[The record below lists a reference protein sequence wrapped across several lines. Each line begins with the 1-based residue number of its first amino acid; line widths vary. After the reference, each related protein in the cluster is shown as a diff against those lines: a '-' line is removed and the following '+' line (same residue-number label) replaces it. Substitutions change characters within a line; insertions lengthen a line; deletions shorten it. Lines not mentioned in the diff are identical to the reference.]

1 MALSSIAK
9 GIKNLP
15 VFGSE
20 WERKVKEATS
30 NDLSIADSEILHQI
44 ADATYDYHNYETI
57 MSKTW
62 ERLDQKPK
70 DWKIVI
76 KTLGLI
82 EALIR
87 MGNKRCVEEIS
98 SNKFRLKNLQYFD
111 YVDETQTDRGATI
124 RTKAKSL
131 VEILESEDM
140 VNEMREESRRIRE
153 RFQTAQSA
161 PRDMYEERYRPVSH
175 DYYTPPSK
183 SSSRGQD
190 DPDRYDITH
199 DSRVNKSRS
208 NKDRHMRSSAS
219 PSSSPSPSPSPT
231 QTLSP
236 LPSPILS
243 PSTSTTPSSS
253 RAKEYGQPSKTRTE
267 PRSETLAPPPE
278 DTAITYENSYEA
290 FQKRHKRIASEAS
303 RSSKAA
309 SSNGKNHAPSPTP
322 SAGAAQQED
331 PFAFGPMTSAPVVAV
346 PNASGA
352 QATAPSF
359 FAPASTTAAVPFFAQ
374 TPSASPSVASS
385 SALPSSQ
392 SVPPGYPFFPPTQQT
407 QQTQLA
413 AQAASAS
420 MASSSSSSS
429 SFASSPSAPKQAQN
443 VFIQSK
449 ESTNDVFAIFQEQ
462 LASSS
467 SSSSTSAHQT
477 ISSSSSSSS
486 GTAISHSPSSSSDD
500 FLSSLVDLDSLDD
513 KKKKAPE
520 KKKGSFLAVSLT
532 SSPANTYMGAPPS
545 VYPSAS
551 GYPYPVQPS
560 SNQIPPGWH

>member
-1 MALSSIAK
+1 MTLSSIAK
-9 GIKNLP
+9 GIKSLP

-183 SSSRGQD
+183 SSYRAQE
-190 DPDRYDITH
+190 DPNRYDITH

-208 NKDRHMRSSAS
+208 SKDPQTRSST
-219 PSSSPSPSPSPT
+219 SPSPSPSPT

-243 PSTSTTPSSS
+243 PSTSTTTSSS
-253 RAKEYGQPSKTRTE
+253 RAKEYKQPSKTRTE
-267 PRSETLAPPPE
+267 SHSETLAPPPE

-290 FQKRHKRIASEAS
+290 FQKKHRRMANEAS
-303 RSSKAA
+303 RSNKASI
-309 SSNGKNHAPSPTP
+309 SSGKKVTSSSPTP
-322 SAGAAQQED
+322 SAGVAQQED

-392 SVPPGYPFFPPTQQT
+392 SVPSGYPFFPSTQQT
-407 QQTQLA
+407 QQTQPA
-413 AQAASAS
+413 TQTASVS
-420 MASSSSSSS
+420 MASSYSSSLLTSS
-429 SFASSPSAPKQAQN
+429 HSANPAVSSAPSAADPKPAQN

-467 SSSSTSAHQT
+467 SSSSSSSAHQT

-486 GTAISHSPSSSSDD
+486 SSGTDISHSPSSSSDD
-500 FLSSLVDLDSLDD
+500 FLNTLVDLDSLDD
-513 KKKKAPE
+513 KKKKEPE
-520 KKKGSFLAVSLT
+520 KKKGSFLTVSVT
-532 SSPANTYMGAPPS
+532 SAPVNPYLSAPPS
-545 VYPSAS
+545 GV
-551 GYPYPVQPS
+551 
-560 SNQIPPGWH
+560 